1 MKTKIIALFAILA
14 LAFVGLNTTS
24 CSKDDD
30 NSSSTSDSYSCSKEE
45 HDSIIAASDSYSCSK
60 EEHDSIIA
68 AADSFSLGISDGG
81 VFASAVIYEV
91 KDYTFVADSYAITTM
106 LEYGT
111 KYRNSNDKAYKKGFS
126 TEVTIAT
133 GLTESQL
140 TNLLGSESEA
150 ALLTLLK
157 TYFD

>member
-30 NSSSTSDSYSCSKEE
+30 NSSSSTSDS
-45 HDSIIAASDSYSCSK
+45 A
-60 EEHDSIIA
+60 
-68 AADSFSLGISDGG
+68 SLGKTDGTAFANAYATYKAKGYASVDGIS
-81 VFASAVIYEV
+81 
-91 KDYTFVADSYAITTM
+91 AITTM
-106 LEYGT
+106 LKYGT
-111 KYRNSNDKAYKKGFS
+111 KYRNSNDKAYKAGFIAAA
-126 TEVTIAT
+126 TGAT
-133 GLTESQL
+133 GLAESQL

-157 TYFD
+157 TLTGTTSSAKVGSDI

>member
-30 NSSSTSDSYSCSKEE
+30 NSSSSTSDS
-45 HDSIIAASDSYSCSK
+45 A
-60 EEHDSIIA
+60 
-68 AADSFSLGISDGG
+68 SLGKTDGTAFANAYATYKAKGYTSVDGIS
-81 VFASAVIYEV
+81 
-91 KDYTFVADSYAITTM
+91 AITTM
-106 LEYGT
+106 LKYGT
-111 KYRNSNDKAYKKGFS
+111 KYRNSNDKAYKAGFIAAA
-126 TEVTIAT
+126 TGAT
-133 GLTESQL
+133 GLAESQL

-157 TYFD
+157 TSTGTTPSAKVGSDI

>member
-30 NSSSTSDSYSCSKEE
+30 NSSSSTSDS
-45 HDSIIAASDSYSCSK
+45 A
-60 EEHDSIIA
+60 
-68 AADSFSLGISDGG
+68 SLGKTDGTA
-81 VFASAVIYEV
+81 FANA
-91 KDYTFVADSYAITTM
+91 YATYKAKGNGCASVDTM
-106 LEYGT
+106 LKYGK
-111 KYRNSNDKAYKKGFS
+111 KYRNSNNKAYKAGFIAAA
-126 TEVTIAT
+126 TGAT
-133 GLTESQL
+133 GLAESQL

-157 TYFD
+157 TMPVSPVSSAKVGSDI

>member
-30 NSSSTSDSYSCSKEE
+30 DSSSSTSDS
-45 HDSIIAASDSYSCSK
+45 A
-60 EEHDSIIA
+60 
-68 AADSFSLGISDGG
+68 SLGKTDGTA
-81 VFASAVIYEV
+81 FANAYATY
-91 KDYTFVADSYAITTM
+91 KATNATFLSKTEAITTM
-106 LEYGT
+106 LKYGT
-111 KYRNSNDKAYKKGFS
+111 KYRNSNDKAYKAGFIAAA
-126 TEVTIAT
+126 TGAT
-133 GLTESQL
+133 GLAESQL

-157 TYFD
+157 SSTGTTSSAKVGSDI

>member
-30 NSSSTSDSYSCSKEE
+30 DSSSSTSDS
-45 HDSIIAASDSYSCSK
+45 A
-60 EEHDSIIA
+60 
-68 AADSFSLGISDGG
+68 SLGKTDGTA
-81 VFASAVIYEV
+81 FANAYATYKATNATLLSKTE
-91 KDYTFVADSYAITTM
+91 AITTM
-106 LEYGT
+106 LKYGT
-111 KYRNSNDKAYKKGFS
+111 KYRNSNDKAYKAGFIAAA
-126 TEVTIAT
+126 TGAT
-133 GLTESQL
+133 GLAESQL

-157 TYFD
+157 SSTGTTSSAKVGSDI

>member
-30 NSSSTSDSYSCSKEE
+30 NSSSSTSDS
-45 HDSIIAASDSYSCSK
+45 A
-60 EEHDSIIA
+60 
-68 AADSFSLGISDGG
+68 SLGKTDGTA
-81 VFASAVIYEV
+81 FANA
-91 KDYTFVADSYAITTM
+91 YATYKAKGNGCASVDTM
-106 LEYGT
+106 LKYGT
-111 KYRNSNDKAYKKGFS
+111 KYRNSNDKAYKAGF
-126 TEVTIAT
+126 IAT
-133 GLTESQL
+133 ATVSTGLAESQL

-157 TYFD
+157 TSTGTISSAKVGSDI